1 MQSRFGQLYQRLVLG
16 NPRTV
21 LVLIGLVLLALAFQ
35 ARLFKLDASGDSL
48 VLENDDDLHYYQS
61 VRDQYGT
68 DEYLVVTF
76 TPEEDL
82 FAPESLEILRSL
94 SGELEGLDRVKEVNS
109 ILTAPML
116 NGVGTNFMKLLQ
128 GVPTLGKGSVTPG
141 EAREEL
147 LTSPIYRE
155 LLISEDGRTT
165 ALQVRFEPN
174 ETFEMVQK
182 RRRELRRKK
191 FAGTLT
197 SKEAAELAEVSR
209 SYRRFHTEELRQ
221 QRQSVEDIRNILVKY
236 RERAEVYLGGVP
248 MIVADMIAFVRKD
261 IVVFGLGVLFFLIA
275 TLTFIF
281 RRWQWVFLPIL
292 CCIAAVIAMLGFL
305 GTTDWRATVISS
317 NFTSLLLIITMSM
330 AIHLVVR
337 FREWHSLKPDQGV
350 LERTTLAVRDV
361 GLPCFYC
368 AMTTMVGF
376 GSLVVS
382 GIRPVIDFGWMMTLG
397 IGMAFILTF
406 LIFPAALM
414 LLPAGTPPDL
424 PKPKASLT
432 GKMAAFTLRRGALIW
447 TVAIVFGLL
456 GGWGVTKLKVE
467 NRFIDYFRQST
478 EIYQG
483 MEVIDRELGGTNPL
497 EIVLFGDE
505 DNEWAKQENLDKL
518 RKIHAYLEELPET
531 GKVLSLDSLIRVAEE
546 LVGQSPLNPFMM
558 TTIRQFLPKSL
569 KEQILKPYVSDDFD
583 QVRIIMRIRETGE
596 DLDRQEILTKI
607 GHFLK
612 DDMGIPEEG
621 FRFTGMYVLYNNML
635 QSLFRSQI
643 LTMGMVFVAILFMFL
658 ILFRSFKLAVI
669 AILPNLFPAVFVL
682 GAMGLL
688 GIPLDM
694 MTITIAA
701 ITIGI
706 AVDHTIHYVHRF
718 RREFADC
725 GNYQEAMQRCHGSI
739 GRAMYYTS
747 LTIIVGFSILA
758 FSNFIP
764 TIYFG
769 LFTGMAM
776 VVALLAAL
784 TLLPR
789 LLVDLKPLGPE
800 KEAVS

>member
-1 MQSRFGQLYQRLVLG
+1 MESRFGQLYQRVVLG
-16 NPRTV
+16 NPRS
-21 LVLIGLVLLALAFQ
+21 VLILAGLILLAMAFQ

-48 VLENDDDLHYYQS
+48 VLENDDDLRYYQV
-61 VRDQYGT
+61 VREKYGS

-76 TPEEDL
+76 TPKAGL
-82 FAPESLEILRSL
+82 FESESLEALASL
-94 SGELEGLDRVKEVNS
+94 SKELEGLGRVKEVNS
-109 ILTAPML
+109 ILNAPL
-116 NGVGTNFMKLLQ
+116 LEGIGKNFMKLLQ
-128 GVPTLGKGSVTPG
+128 GVPTLEKGSVSPE
-141 EAREEL
+141 EARAEL
-147 LTSPIYRE
+147 LASPIYRD
-155 LLISEDGRTT
+155 LLISADGQTT
-165 ALQVRFEPN
+165 AVQIRFEDN
-174 ETFEMVQK
+174 EAFEVVQQ
-182 RRRELRRKK
+182 RRRELRSKK
-191 FAGTLT
+191 YDGTLT
-197 SKEAAELAEVSR
+197 PGEAAELEAVSR
-209 SYRRFHTEELRQ
+209 TYREFHTEELRQ
-221 QRQSVEDIRNILVKY
+221 QRQSVEAIRGILAKY
-236 RERAEVYLGGVP
+236 RDRADVYLGGVP

-261 IVVFGLGVLFFLIA
+261 IVVFGTGVLLFLIA
-275 TLTFIF
+275 TLAVIF
-281 RRWQWVFLPIL
+281 RRWQWVLLPIV
-292 CCIAAVIAMLGFL
+292 CCLAAVIAMLGFL

-337 FREWHSLKPDQGV
+337 FREWHNLHPEQSVG
-350 LERTTLAVRDV
+350 ERTAKAVGDV

-397 IGMAFILTF
+397 IGMAFVLTF

-414 LLPAGTPPDL
+414 LVPAGVPPKL
-424 PKPKASLT
+424 PKPKASFT
-432 GKMAAFTLRRGALIW
+432 GQMAAFTLKQGVLIW
-447 TVAIVFGLL
+447 AIALLVGVASA
-456 GGWGVTKLKVE
+456 WGVSKLKVE

-497 EIVLFGDE
+497 EIVLFA
-505 DNEWAKQENLDKL
+505 NEENAWSKQENLDKL
-518 RKIHAYLEELPET
+518 RKIHTYLEDMPET
-531 GKVLSLDSLIRVAEE
+531 GKVLSLDSLIRVAEN

-558 TTIRQFLPKSL
+558 TTIRNFLPKSL
-569 KEQILKPYVSDDFD
+569 KAQILKPYVTDRFD
-583 QVRIIMRIRETGE
+583 EVRIVLRIRETGE
-596 DLDRQEILTKI
+596 DLDRQQILSKI
-607 GHFLK
+607 ATFLET
-612 DDMGIPEEG
+612 DMGMAAED

-635 QSLFRSQI
+635 QSLFTSQI
-643 LTMGMVFVAILFMFL
+643 LTMGMVFVAILLMFL

-669 AILPNLFPAVFVL
+669 AMIPNLFPAVFVL
-682 GAMGLL
+682 GSMGLF

-718 RREFADC
+718 KREFADC
-725 GNYQEAMQRCHGSI
+725 GDYREAMQRCHGSI

-776 VVALLAAL
+776 VIALLAAL

-789 LLVDLKPLGPE
+789 LLVDLKPLGNE
-800 KEAVS
+800 KTSS